1 VKFSIHDIYKVVSSR
16 FRKRRIHRFREVL
29 RPTADTRILDVG
41 GYPWFWLDAPV
52 TARITLLNPHVIPG
66 LSERFSDRFE
76 FVVGD
81 GCFLNYQDK
90 TFDIVFSNSVIEHVG
105 TYERQRAFASEA
117 RRVGVSLWI
126 QTPARTFFM
135 EPHLLTPFIHF
146 LPQSLQR
153 KLLRYFTTW
162 GVITKPTTAQVED
175 FLKEV
180 RLLNYRE
187 MTELFPDCEIHRER
201 FIGLTK
207 SYIAVRQASR
217 RFNN

>member
-1 VKFSIHDIYKVVSSR
+1 MKLSMHDIYDVISTR
-16 FRKRRIHRFREVL
+16 FGTRRIQRFLDVL
-29 RPTADTRILDVG
+29 KPAADMNILDVG
-41 GYPWFWLDAPV
+41 GYPWFWLNAAV
-52 TARITLLNPHVIPG
+52 TAKITLLNPHVIPG

-81 GCFLNYQDK
+81 GCRLNYQDK
-90 TFDIVFSNSVIEHVG
+90 SFDIVFSNSVIEHVG
-105 TYERQRAFASEA
+105 TFERQKAFASEA
-117 RRVGVSLWI
+117 RRVGASLWI

-153 KLLRYFTTW
+153 KLLRRFTVW
-162 GVITKPTTAQVED
+162 GLMTKPTAAQVDD
-175 FLKEV
+175 FIDEV

-201 FIGLTK
+201 LMGLTK
-207 SYIAVRQASR
+207 SYIAVRRDVTQAR
-217 RFNN
+217 